1 MSNLEKGTDTILQ
14 IQQILSRQCPKHNE
28 YPLDLLYIT
37 NKSNQHEI
45 CYMCFQSQPIKKE
58 EIINIRQ
65 ILFAKEDSVL
75 QNYPPLE
82 NENLYNQ
89 LINIFNEQMILDQ
102 SIIKIQQFFKETE
115 EKIISIIKKLQ
126 SDMENKIDNIKN
138 LKKQLVETYNSIS
151 QKTELKNYFQN
162 NNNNDNS
169 TLHELIA
176 KKFDEL
182 PENTKKIKELIDQFN
197 TFKRPVNF
205 DGPVQIEESV
215 ISLMNEIDFFSDFNA
230 EKYSQI
236 ILQQDLNDN
245 HKYQLLNTKQQKKT
259 NVDYLLD
266 LIKNKTNYCNNL
278 SYDEIQKLLKKYSLL
293 LNQVELKQPIYD
305 EIKRNRFIN
314 LTDQQLERVRLISEK
329 IISIDKLY
337 EENETWSSIKED
349 SVLSDKSPL
358 NCQTYYLQAT
368 IQPNSH
374 EIYNN
379 LFSGKASQYS
389 RFQNLLKEYPIFE
402 LDSVQD
408 GCHQLI
414 FFNMIK
420 SLYADSQNLHIQRL
434 PNLNIQIQKINKKG
448 HAICYSNTQLEE
460 DKKYLI
466 RLTIQS
472 NPKTSNNLILFGL
485 IPEQSKNISYL
496 RDSGLTYNERADSCY
511 TLTKLIKGDP
521 IPEINKLSINK
532 QIEIR
537 IHLQKKLFRIATI
550 PGYENVSELDNKNRI
565 KDNLKYRFSIELYQ
579 QDDLITINEFMVED
593 SFNDDM

>member
-1 MSNLEKGTDTILQ
+1 MINQEKGTDKILQ
-14 IQQILSRQCPKHNE
+14 IQEILSRQCPKHNE

-45 CYMCFQSQPIKKE
+45 CYMCFQSYPIKKE

-65 ILFAKEDSVL
+65 ILFAKEDTVL

-82 NENLYNQ
+82 NQNLYTQ

-102 SIIKIQQFFKETE
+102 SIIKIQQFFKEFE
-115 EKIISIIKKLQ
+115 EKLIGIIKQLQ
-126 SDMENKIDNIKN
+126 RDMENKIENIKY

-151 QKTELKNYFQN
+151 QKSELKNYFQN
-162 NNNNDNS
+162 NNKDNS
-169 TLHELIA
+169 ALHDLIS

-182 PENTKKIKELIDQFN
+182 PENTQKIKELIDKFN
-197 TFKRPVNF
+197 TYKRSVNF
-205 DGPVQIEESV
+205 DGPVKIEEAV
-215 ISLMNEIDFFSDFNA
+215 ISLMNQIDFFSDFNA
-230 EKYSQI
+230 EKYTQI
-236 ILQQDLNDN
+236 IFQQELNDN
-245 HKYQLLNTKQQKKT
+245 HKYQLLNTSKQKKT
-259 NVDYLLD
+259 NVDYLLE
-266 LIKNKTNYCNNL
+266 LIKNQTNYCNNS

-293 LNQVELKQPIYD
+293 LNQIELNQPIW
-305 EIKRNRFIN
+305 EEAKRNSFVN
-314 LTDQQLERVRLISEK
+314 LSDQQLERVRLISEK
-329 IISIDKLY
+329 IISIDKQY
-337 EENETWSSIKED
+337 EENEASSSLKED
-349 SVLSDKSPL
+349 SALSDKSLQNYQPY
-358 NCQTYYLQAT
+358 CLQAC
-368 IQPNSH
+368 IQPNSY

-379 LFSGKASQYS
+379 LFSGKASQYQ

-402 LDSVQD
+402 LDSVQV

-420 SLYADSQNLHIQRL
+420 SIYADSQNLHIQRL

-472 NPKTSNNLILFGL
+472 NPKNSNNLILFGL
-485 IPEQSKNISYL
+485 IPEQSKDISYL

-521 IPEINKLSINK
+521 IPEINKLNINK

-537 IHLQKKLFRIATI
+537 IHLKKKLFRIATI
-550 PGYENVSELDNKNRI
+550 PGYENISELDNRNRI
-565 KDNLKYRFSIELYQ
+565 KDNLNYRFGIELYQ
-579 QDDLITINEFMVED
+579 QDDQIIINEFMVED
-593 SFNDDM
+593 QFNDDM

>member
-1 MSNLEKGTDTILQ
+1 
-14 IQQILSRQCPKHNE
+14 
-28 YPLDLLYIT
+28 
-37 NKSNQHEI
+37 
-45 CYMCFQSQPIKKE
+45 MCFQSQPIKKE

-65 ILFAKEDSVL
+65 VLFAKEDTVL

-82 NENLYNQ
+82 NQNLYTF
-89 LINIFNEQMILDQ
+89 LVNIFNEQMILDQ
-102 SIIKIQQFFKETE
+102 SIIKIQQFFKELE
-115 EKIISIIKKLQ
+115 EKLIGIIKKLQ
-126 SDMENKIDNIKN
+126 SEMENKIENIKY

-151 QKTELKNYFQN
+151 SKTELKDYFQN
-162 NNNNDNS
+162 NLNDS
-169 TLHELIA
+169 SVLHDLIA

-182 PENTKKIKELIDQFN
+182 PQNTKKIKELIDQFN
-197 TFKRPVNF
+197 TFKRSVNF
-205 DGPVQIEESV
+205 DGPVKIEEAV
-215 ISLMNEIDFFSDFNA
+215 ISLMNQIDFFSDFNA
-230 EKYSQI
+230 EKYTQI
-236 ILQQDLNDN
+236 IVQQELNDN
-245 HKYQLLNTKQQKKT
+245 HRYQSLNTNKQKKT
-259 NVDYLLD
+259 NVDYLLE
-266 LIKNKTNYCNNL
+266 LIKNQTNYCSNS
-278 SYDEIQKLLKKYSLL
+278 SYDEIQNLMKKYSLI

-305 EIKRNRFIN
+305 ETKRNSFVN
-314 LTDQQLERVRLISEK
+314 LNEQQLERVRLISQK
-329 IISIDKLY
+329 IIQIDKEY
-337 EENETWSSIKED
+337 EENETSSSLKED
-349 SVLSDKSPL
+349 SILSDKSIL
-358 NCQTYYLQAT
+358 NHQPYYLQAC
-368 IQPNSH
+368 IQPYSY

-389 RFQNLLKEYPIFE
+389 RFQNLLKEYPLFE
-402 LDSVQD
+402 LESVQF

-472 NPKTSNNLILFGL
+472 NSKTSNNLILFGL
-485 IPEQSKNISYL
+485 IPEQSKDISYL

-521 IPEINKLSINK
+521 IPEINKLNINK

-537 IHLQKKLFRIATI
+537 IHLKKKLFRIATI
-550 PGYENVSELDNKNRI
+550 PGYENISELDNRNRI

-579 QDDLITINEFMVED
+579 QEDQIIINEFMVED
-593 SFNDDM
+593 QFNDDM